1 MVASFKWSIED
12 WHELVESGVLE
23 DKPVQLL
30 EGEIIE
36 MSPEGIPHSYTN
48 RNVVKY
54 LRNLLEGLAEVIQA
68 QPITLDNSEP
78 QPDVTI
84 ARLPETIYK
93 QHHPYPEDIYWL
105 IEISNKTLKI
115 DKTKKSKTYA
125 RNGIPEYWIIDL
137 INKKLIVYTQPQ
149 GDSYTQVQEFATG
162 TVAPQAFPNKEIP
175 LNQLLLF

>member
-1 MVASFKWSIED
+1 MVANFKWSIKD

-23 DKPVQLL
+23 DKSVQLL
-30 EGEIIE
+30 EGEIVE

-54 LRNLLEGLAEVIQA
+54 LRNLLDGLAEVIQA

-105 IEISNKTLKI
+105 IEISYKTLKL
-115 DKTKKSKTYA
+115 DQTQKSKIYA
-125 RNGIPEYWIIDL
+125 RNSIPEYWIIDL
-137 INKKLIVYTQPQ
+137 INQKLIVYTQPQ
-149 GDSYTQVQEFATG
+149 GDRYTQVQEFAIG
-162 TVAPQAFPNKEIP
+162 TVTPQAFPNKEIP

>member
-23 DKPVQLL
+23 TKAVQLL
-30 EGEIIE
+30 EGEIVE

-54 LRNLLEGLAEVIQA
+54 LRNLLDGLAEVIQA

-105 IEISNKTLKI
+105 IEISNRTLKL
-115 DKTKKSKTYA
+115 DKTQKSKTYA

-137 INKKLIVYTQPQ
+137 INQKLIVYTQLQ
-149 GDSYTQVQEFATG
+149 GDRYNQVQEFTTG
-162 TVAPQAFPNKEIP
+162 TFIPQAFPNKKIS
-175 LNQLLLF
+175 LNKLLLF